1 MHSWGWVPPGVAD
14 VPAPLWAEVLGSTRA
29 GPGCVKDRPAG
40 PVQGEGWWW
49 WMVSMA
55 ILSAFLLASP
65 PVS

>member
-29 GPGCVKDRPAG
+29 GQGCMKDRPAG

-49 WMVSMA
+49 MVSMV